1 MQEVEDGDIEF
12 LTKFHFWD
20 ELGWEGV
27 RAIMDSLRTIA
38 PAPYPHCKSIR
49 LWKTFCE
56 DEGVRAVCQYI
67 EVAPNVQILE
77 LLDNKV
83 TPLGCE
89 FVSRII
95 HPKSNSQLKILKM
108 DHNPFGSEGMIRL
121 AEGMSMNKTLEQ
133 VSLTYCGI
141 DSNGARAIFEVL
153 INTQSSIQEFNLSG
167 NNLGNKGIIWV
178 LKGLKLVKNM
188 KKIYLAD
195 NSFNADQEFLTALED
210 TLAFN

>member
-1 MQEVEDGDIEF
+1 MGAKKKPAKKGGSADDEEDESVPRFYSKYVKKCKELEIKPSPIIKQQMQEFEDGDIEF

-27 RAIMDSLRTIA
+27 RAIMDALRTIA

-56 DEGVRAVCQYI
+56 DEGVRATCQYI
-67 EVAPNVQILE
+67 ECAPNVQILE

-89 FVSRII
+89 FVSRIL
-95 HPKSNSQLKILKM
+95 HPKSSAQLKILKM

-121 AEGMSMNKTLEQ
+121 AEGMAMN
-133 VSLTYCGI
+133 
-141 DSNGARAIFEVL
+141 
-153 INTQSSIQEFNLSG
+153 
-167 NNLGNKGIIWV
+167 
-178 LKGLKLVKNM
+178 
-188 KKIYLAD
+188 
-195 NSFNADQEFLTALED
+195 
-210 TLAFN
+210 